1 MLCGNFY
8 PLVNCFLGKS
18 IKYTKGNQNNRK
30 YKTNQFIRYPQVRV
44 VNLGDGSTVLS
55 TSEALKIAETQG
67 LDLVLITENAQ
78 PPVAKILDFNKFL
91 YEQNKKESQIKAKS
105 KKSKLKEFRFGPTI
119 ADEAI
124 EQRVKRAREFLE
136 EGNRV
141 KFSVLLRGRQK
152 AYPEIGREKIQR
164 CLDALKDISKSEDE
178 IKVQGGTISAIL
190 VKN

>member
-1 MLCGNFY
+1 M
-8 PLVNCFLGKS
+8 
-18 IKYTKGNQNNRK
+18 
-30 YKTNQFIRYPQVRV
+30 
-44 VNLGDGSTVLS
+44 NLGDESTVLP
-55 TSEALKIAETQG
+55 TSEALKLAEEQG

-119 ADEAI
+119 AEEAI

-152 AYPEIGREKIQR
+152 AYPELGREKIQK
-164 CLDALKDISKSEDE
+164 CIDALKDISKSEDA

-190 VKN
+190 VKT